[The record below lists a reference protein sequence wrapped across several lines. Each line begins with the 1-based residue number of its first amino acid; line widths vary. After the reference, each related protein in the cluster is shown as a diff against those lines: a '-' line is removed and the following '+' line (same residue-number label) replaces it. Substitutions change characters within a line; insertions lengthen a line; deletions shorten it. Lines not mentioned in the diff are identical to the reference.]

1 MMNNKV
7 AVKVIAAVLAVLML
21 GSVAAVLVNVFAGA

>member
-7 AVKVIAAVLAVLML
+7 AIKVIAGILAVLML
-21 GSVAAVLVNVFAGA
+21 GGTTAVLVNVFAGM

>member
-1 MMNNKV
+1 MNNKV

>member
-7 AVKVIAAVLAVLML
+7 AVKVIAAVLALLML
-21 GSVAAVLVNVFAGA
+21 SGTTAVLVNVFAGM